1 MVEFH
6 IYNLQQ
12 KRTMKLYELKAI
24 AQRLSTFTFISRA
37 RRIEDNT
44 IELTFKEM
52 NNTSNSSLSM
62 SYFFNMTRGHS
73 FIYKAPT
80 QRPLQGYN
88 APFDTLL
95 HALLSGSKLLSVDVP
110 NNDRMLRFTIAPKS
124 SYKDKIIYLQ
134 LEFTGKNT
142 NAILLDD
149 NEVIIEALR
158 HIDADS
164 SFRVIRPGV
173 ELLDIPPRRVLHE
186 DSFSDSLHKP
196 MGKSHDNTFN
206 NQNNKDGVVMA
217 QDPTDID
224 QLLEEKYIQIQQQRL
239 QALKKQKLSTVS
251 KKIKKLSQLL
261 NKLPNKEK
269 LELQSK
275 KYNHTGNLILSNLY
289 QIKPYD
295 TKLKT
300 YDFEGNKITISLPKD
315 IKVNRMPEYY
325 FNLSKRARAKAKN
338 IHIEKENLSSKI
350 DFYENIYY
358 ALKQANT
365 PYDLELLVPKRA
377 KSLRKKEKLREGEL
391 FWIED
396 YKVMVGRNSNEN
408 QKLLSLAKSNDIWM
422 HTREIPGS
430 HVIIRTDKQNLPE
443 SVLHAAAKLCV
454 DFSTTHPGNYLVD
467 YTKRKFVKVQEG
479 SNVEYDKYQT
489 IPVLKEGVEIR
500 V

>member
-1 MVEFH
+1 
-6 IYNLQQ
+6 
-12 KRTMKLYELKAI
+12 MKLYELQAI
-24 AQRLSTFTFISRA
+24 AQRLNDFTFISRA

-44 IELTFKEM
+44 LEIMFDK
-52 NNTSNSSLSM
+52 SQ

-73 FIYKAPT
+73 SIYKAPS

-95 HALLSGSKLLSVDVP
+95 HALLSGSKLIAVDVP
-110 NNDRMLRFTIAPKS
+110 NDDRILRFTIAPKS

-164 SFRVIRPGV
+164 SFRVVRPGM
-173 ELLDIPPRRVLHE
+173 ELLALPPLPQRV
-186 DSFSDSLHKP
+186 DRASK
-196 MGKSHDNTFN
+196 KSVGADALSA
-206 NQNNKDGVVMA
+206 QNID
-217 QDPTDID
+217 DID
-224 QLLEEKYIQIQQQRL
+224 THLENKFTEIQANKLRE
-239 QALKKQKLSTVS
+239 LKKQKLSTVA
-251 KKIKKLSQLL
+251 KKIKKFAQLL

-269 LELQSK
+269 LETQAK
-275 KYNHTGNLILSNLY
+275 EHNNTGNLILANLY

-300 YDFEGNKITISLPKD
+300 YDFEGKEISISLPKD
-315 IKVNRMPEYY
+315 LKVNRMSDYY
-325 FNLSKRARAKAKN
+325 FNLSKRAKAKAKN
-338 IHIEKENLSSKI
+338 VHIEQENLSSKKA
-350 DFYENIYY
+350 FYENIYY
-358 ALKQANT
+358 ALEQASA
-365 PYDLELLVPKRA
+365 PYELELLVPKRA

-396 YKVMVGRNSNEN
+396 YKVMVGRNSGEN

-430 HVIIRTDKQNLPE
+430 HVIIRTDKQNLPD
-443 SVLHAAAKLCV
+443 SVLEAAAKLCV

-467 YTKRKFVKVQEG
+467 YTKRKFVKIQEG
-479 SNVEYDKYQT
+479 SSVEYDKYQT
-489 IPVLKEGVEIR
+489 LSILKEGIEIR

>member
-1 MVEFH
+1 
-6 IYNLQQ
+6 
-12 KRTMKLYELKAI
+12 MKLYELQAI
-24 AQRLSTFTFISRA
+24 AKRLNDFTFISRA

-44 IELTFKEM
+44 LEIMVDKKE
-52 NNTSNSSLSM
+52 

-73 FIYKAPT
+73 FIYKAPS

-95 HALLSGSKLLSVDVP
+95 HSLLSGSKLLSVDVP
-110 NNDRMLRFTIAPKS
+110 NDDRILRFTIAPKS

-142 NAILLDD
+142 NALLIDD

-164 SFRVIRPGV
+164 SFRVIRPGM
-173 ELLDIPPRRVLHE
+173 ELLAIPPFERTEESKHIE
-186 DSFSDSLHKP
+186 
-196 MGKSHDNTFN
+196 
-206 NQNNKDGVVMA
+206 
-217 QDPTDID
+217 DID
-224 QLLEEKYIQIQQQRL
+224 TYLAQKFTDVQARKLLEI
-239 QALKKQKLSTVS
+239 KKQKLSTVA
-251 KKIKKLSQLL
+251 KKIKKFEQLL

-269 LELQSK
+269 LHLQAESFK
-275 KYNHTGNLILSNLY
+275 NDGNLILSNLY
-289 QIKPYD
+289 QIQPYD

-300 YDFEGNKITISLPKD
+300 YDFEGNEITLALPKNV
-315 IKVNRMPEYY
+315 KVNRMSDYY
-325 FNLSKRARAKAKN
+325 FNLSKRAKSKAKN
-338 IHIEKENLSSKI
+338 VHIEQENLSSKMS
-350 DFYENIYY
+350 FYENIYY
-358 ALKQANT
+358 ALEQANT
-365 PYDLELLVPKRA
+365 PYELELLVPKRA

-443 SVLHAAAKLCV
+443 SVLNAAAKLCV
-454 DFSTTHPGNYLVD
+454 DFSTNHPGNYLVD

-479 SNVEYDKYQT
+479 SSVEYDKYQT
-489 IPVLKEGVEIR
+489 IPILKEGVEIR

>member
-1 MVEFH
+1 
-6 IYNLQQ
+6 
-12 KRTMKLYELKAI
+12 MKLYELKAI
-24 AQRLSTFTFISRA
+24 AKRLNDFTFISRA

-44 IELTFKEM
+44 LEIMFDKSE
-52 NNTSNSSLSM
+52 

-73 FIYKAPT
+73 FVYKAPS

-95 HALLSGSKLLSVDVP
+95 HTLLSGSKLMHVDVP
-110 NNDRMLRFTIAPKS
+110 NDDRILRFTMAPKS
-124 SYKDKIIYLQ
+124 SYKDQIIYLQ

-142 NAILLDD
+142 NAILIDD

-164 SFRVIRPGV
+164 SFRVIRPGM
-173 ELLDIPPRRVLHE
+173 ELLALPPFE
-186 DSFSDSLHKP
+186 K
-196 MGKSHDNTFN
+196 KYEENE
-206 NQNNKDGVVMA
+206 A
-217 QDPTDID
+217 PTDID
-224 QLLEEKYIQIQQQRL
+224 QFLEEKYHQIQQQRL
-239 QALKKQKLSTVS
+239 QALKKQKQSNVA
-251 KKIKKLSQLL
+251 KKIKKFEQLL
-261 NKLPNKEK
+261 HKLPNKEK

-275 KYNHTGNLILSNLY
+275 EHNNIGNLILANLY

-300 YDFEGNKITISLPKD
+300 FDFKGNEITIPLPKGV
-315 IKVNRMPEYY
+315 KVNRMSDHY
-325 FNLSKRARAKAKN
+325 FNLSKRAKAKAKN
-338 IHIEKENLSSKI
+338 VHIEQENLSSKMA
-350 DFYENIYY
+350 FYKNIYY
-358 ALKQANT
+358 ALEQANT
-365 PYDLELLVPKRA
+365 PYELELLVPKRA

-443 SVLHAAAKLCV
+443 SVLQAAAKLCV
-454 DFSTTHPGNYLVD
+454 DFSTNQPGNYLVD
-467 YTKRKFVKVQEG
+467 YTKRKFVKIQEG
-479 SNVEYDKYQT
+479 SSVEYDKYQT
-489 IPVLKEGVEIR
+489 LSIIKEGIEIR